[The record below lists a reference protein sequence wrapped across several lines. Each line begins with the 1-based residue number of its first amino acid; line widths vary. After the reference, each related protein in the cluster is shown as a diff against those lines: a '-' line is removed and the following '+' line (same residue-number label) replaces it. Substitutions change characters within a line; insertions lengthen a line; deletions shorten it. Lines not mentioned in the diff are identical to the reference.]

1 MADAIKRSGVMSDF
15 KSQFLAWAVEFAGRQ
30 AVGGQFLSHCL
41 HSACNEK
48 QYYASAGKMTKV
60 RMNHPKLLDLAKGIK
75 YLCRWGSGLR
85 VSQETFSILSGGEVL
100 NTLAVM
106 AMTASEMN
114 NVSQLDVSGADGT
127 TVSRQLCSAAQR
139 RRGCLEDGAN
149 CKRQRRRRCGDDG
162 YDGYHAHIAAER
174 WCDANSS
181 CRRQEYHLQ

>member
-30 AVGGQFLSHCL
+30 AVGGRFLSHCL
-41 HSACNEK
+41 HSACNGK

-100 NTLAVM
+100 NTLAVI

-114 NVSQLDVSGADGT
+114 NGSQLDV
-127 TVSRQLCSAAQR
+127 QR
-139 RRGCLEDGAN
+139 CV
-149 CKRQRRRRCGDDG
+149 
-162 YDGYHAHIAAER
+162 
-174 WCDANSS
+174 
-181 CRRQEYHLQ
+181 